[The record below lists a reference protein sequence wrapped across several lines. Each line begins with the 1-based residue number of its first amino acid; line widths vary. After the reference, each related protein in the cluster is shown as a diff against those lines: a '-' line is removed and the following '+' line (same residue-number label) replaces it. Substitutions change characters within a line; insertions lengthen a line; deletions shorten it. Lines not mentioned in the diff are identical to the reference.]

1 MLKHKH
7 IRETVRTFGLELV
20 DLSPCDGSVFKA
32 TVKAGDGTTNIIKIN
47 RDDGDKDR
55 LTAQYLR
62 RFANEHGRVTS
73 AGKPA
78 IPTVLQTAMAEA
90 AQAASQAMKTA
101 QERIESNPQPKD
113 TTMATLQLTRAP
125 TFNVPSERSA
135 AEPEKKMRTAIT
147 HVQFA
152 RLANTIAAM
161 DTSDYDSI
169 PSLAAHLTVELG
181 FPVTASPV
189 RDALDMHGKTT
200 KVQAQRIA
208 AKLKPKGKQAALA
221 AAIAH
226 LYTKLGEELPADL
239 KEML

>member
-1 MLKHKH
+1 MPKTTTLH
-7 IRETVRTFGLELV
+7 L
-20 DLSPCDGSVFKA
+20 A
-32 TVKAGDGTTNIIKIN
+32 TK
-47 RDDGDKDR
+47 
-55 LTAQYLR
+55 
-62 RFANEHGRVTS
+62 
-73 AGKPA
+73 
-78 IPTVLQTAMAEA
+78 
-90 AQAASQAMKTA
+90 
-101 QERIESNPQPKD
+101 PQPIGDEPDGIHGGK
-113 TTMATLQLTRAP
+113 AP
-125 TFNVPSERSA
+125 PAPKA
-135 AEPEKKMRTAIT
+135 AKRVGIT

-152 RLANTIAAM
+152 RLANAIAAM

-181 FPVTASPV
+181 FPVMTSPV

-226 LYTKLGEELPADL
+226 LYTKLGEELPAEL